1 MTERT
6 DITRRTLV
14 GDTNRAWH
22 APHRITQLLPGG
34 AVDIL
39 NLHRKWGGYWGGP
52 GFAWIDNYGLDLYF
66 HGSEQ
71 EMRDTDDLPARLQAW
86 LDSCAAALCPL

>member
-1 MTERT
+1 M
-6 DITRRTLV
+6 
-14 GDTNRAWH
+14 GKTNRVWH

-39 NLHRKWGGYWGGP
+39 NLHRKWGGYWSGP
-52 GFAWIDNYGLDLYF
+52 TLAGAVGDPTVGLLLYF

>member
-1 MTERT
+1 M
-6 DITRRTLV
+6 
-14 GDTNRAWH
+14 GKTNRVWH

-52 GFAWIDNYGLDLYF
+52 GLAGAAATPTDGLHLFF

>member
-1 MTERT
+1 M
-6 DITRRTLV
+6 
-14 GDTNRAWH
+14 GNTNCVWH

-52 GFAWIDNYGLDLYF
+52 GLAGPLGPYGNHGLQVYF

-86 LDSCAAALCPL
+86 LDSCAAALLCPL

>member
-1 MTERT
+1 M
-6 DITRRTLV
+6 
-14 GDTNRAWH
+14 
-22 APHRITQLLPGG
+22 
-34 AVDIL
+34 DIL

-52 GFAWIDNYGLDLYF
+52 ALAWRHQLGLQGYGLDLFF

>member
-1 MTERT
+1 M
-6 DITRRTLV
+6 
-14 GDTNRAWH
+14 
-22 APHRITQLLPGG
+22 
-34 AVDIL
+34 DIL

-52 GFAWIDNYGLDLYF
+52 ALAGAAATPTVGLHLFF

>member
-1 MTERT
+1 M
-6 DITRRTLV
+6 
-14 GDTNRAWH
+14 
-22 APHRITQLLPGG
+22 
-34 AVDIL
+34 DIL

-52 GFAWIDNYGLDLYF
+52 ALAGAAMSPTAGLLLYF